1 MKNTIYLYIL
11 ILFSCSTPKNEADL
25 IIVNGN
31 VHTVNEQQAQAEA
44 IAIKNGII
52 IHVGSN
58 EEVEAFAAK
67 ASNKIDAQGQFIMP
81 GFIEGHGHF
90 SGMGSS
96 LVNLN
101 LLNTKSWEEVLQR
114 VEKKLAEAKKGE
126 WITGRGWHQEK
137 WENPPEENVHGYPFH
152 DELSK
157 LSPDNPLILYH
168 ASGHA
173 LFANEAAMQEVGI
186 NTETPDPVGGEIV
199 RDDGGEAIGV
209 FEERAMGAFR
219 EAYNKYQENISDAEK
234 YQLWLKGINLAQQA
248 CIQQGVTSFQDAGSS
263 FDQLKYFEELAK
275 KGDLDIRLWA
285 MIRETHANMNG
296 KLNGFPKIDIGDKH
310 FTCRAIK
317 SEVDGAL
324 GSFGAWL
331 LKAYEDKPGFEGQN
345 TTSLEEVVKISKL
358 AKNHNLQL
366 CVHSI
371 GDRANRVVL
380 DMFEAH
386 MPKKGYDAGSRWR
399 IEHAQHLNPLDIPRF
414 SQMGVIAS
422 MQAVHCTSDS
432 PFVEKR
438 LGHKRSKEGAYAW
451 RSLLDSGARIAN
463 GTDVPVEEIN
473 PLDCIYASVTRKRK
487 DNDFEF
493 FTEQKMTRAEAI
505 KSYTLDNAYAAF
517 EEKDKGSIE
526 VGKLADVIV
535 LSKNLMTCSDKE
547 ILDTEVLYTVIGGE
561 IKHRLER

>member
-1 MKNTIYLYIL
+1 MKQSIFFFL
-11 ILFSCSTPKNEADL
+11 IIFFFSCEQENPADL
-25 IIVNGN
+25 IILNAY
-31 VHTVNEQQAQAEA
+31 VHTLNESQVTAQA
-44 IAIKNGII
+44 IAIKGGLISN
-52 IHVGSN
+52 VGSN
-58 EEVEAFAAK
+58 EEIEKIAGK
-67 ASNKIDAQGQFIMP
+67 ASKKIDAKGAFVMP

-90 SGMGSS
+90 SGMGGS
-96 LVNLN
+96 LINLN
-101 LLNTKSWEEVLQR
+101 LLNTKSWKEVLSK
-114 VEKKLAEAKKGE
+114 VENKLKNAKNGE
-126 WITGRGWHQEK
+126 WIMGRGWHQEK

-157 LSPDNPLILYH
+157 LSPNNPLILYH

-173 LFANEAAMQEVGI
+173 LFANEAAMQAVGI
-186 NTETPDPVGGEIV
+186 NTESTNPVGGEIV
-199 RDDGGEAIGV
+199 RDDSGNAIGV
-209 FEERAMGAFR
+209 FEERAMTVFKN
-219 EAYNKYQENISDAEK
+219 AYDKYQENISEDEK
-234 YQLWLKGINLAQQA
+234 YNLWLKGINLAQQS
-248 CIQQGVTSFQDAGSS
+248 CLQQGVTSFQDAGST
-263 FDQLKYFEELAK
+263 FKQLKDFEKLAQDGK
-275 KGDLDIRLWA
+275 LDIRLWA
-285 MIRETHANMNG
+285 MIRESHDEMEG
-296 KLNGFPKIDIGDKH
+296 KLNRFPIIDEGNKH

-331 LKAYEDKPGFEGQN
+331 LKAYNDKPGFEGQN

-358 AKNHNLQL
+358 ANKHDLQL

-386 MPKKGYDAGSRWR
+386 MPKKGYEEGSRWR
-399 IEHAQHLNPLDIPRF
+399 IEHAQHLNPADIPRF
-414 SQMGVIAS
+414 SKMGVIAS

-438 LGHKRSKEGAYAW
+438 LGQKRSKEGAYAW
-451 RSLLDSGARIAN
+451 RSLLDSGAKIAN
-463 GTDVPVEEIN
+463 GTDVPVEDIS

-493 FTEQKMTRAEAI
+493 FTEQKMSRAEAI

-526 VGKLADVIV
+526 IGKLADIII
-535 LSKNLMTCSDKE
+535 LSNNLLTCPEQE
-547 ILDTEVLYTVIGGE
+547 ILTTEVLYTIVDGK
-561 IKHRLER
+561 IKHQVKR